1 MANRSP
7 MASDIVL
14 TTTSVAL
21 ALATAYIHSTV
32 GGVLFTL
39 NAIGYLAWAVALVVP
54 IAIVA
59 RHRWLVRI
67 GLAGYAATT
76 IAAWLLQPTY
86 YSTAYLA
93 KAIELALIAVLAVGF
108 ARPRRGA
115 GVRFRPPRRQPGRA
129 GSRRGAIVAHPTARS
144 GLREGLSDEHGP
156 GCVEPPVAGR
166 TCPAAGRI
174 VQPGPEVPANGGRA
188 VGP

>member
-7 MASDIVL
+7 TATDIVL

-21 ALATAYIHSTV
+21 ALATAYIHSTL

-54 IAIVA
+54 IAIVG
-59 RHRWLVRI
+59 RNRWLVRI

-76 IAAWLLQPTY
+76 IAAWLVQPTY

-93 KAIELALIAVLAVGF
+93 KAIELALIAVLAADFV
-108 ARPRRGA
+108 RRDGNPIERVRDEVRSLLA
-115 GVRFRPPRRQPGRA
+115 GRHGPASGRA
-129 GSRRGAIVAHPTARS
+129 
-144 GLREGLSDEHGP
+144 
-156 GCVEPPVAGR
+156 
-166 TCPAAGRI
+166 
-174 VQPGPEVPANGGRA
+174 
-188 VGP
+188 

>member
-7 MASDIVL
+7 TATDIVL

-21 ALATAYIHSTV
+21 ALATAYIHSTL

-39 NAIGYLAWAVALVVP
+39 NAIGYLAWALALVVP

-67 GLAGYAATT
+67 GLAAYAATT

-93 KAIELALIAVLAVGF
+93 KAIELALIAVLAVDFVRRDGNRVERVRDEVRSLLT
-108 ARPRRGA
+108 RPHGPA
-115 GVRFRPPRRQPGRA
+115 SGRA
-129 GSRRGAIVAHPTARS
+129 
-144 GLREGLSDEHGP
+144 
-156 GCVEPPVAGR
+156 
-166 TCPAAGRI
+166 
-174 VQPGPEVPANGGRA
+174 
-188 VGP
+188 